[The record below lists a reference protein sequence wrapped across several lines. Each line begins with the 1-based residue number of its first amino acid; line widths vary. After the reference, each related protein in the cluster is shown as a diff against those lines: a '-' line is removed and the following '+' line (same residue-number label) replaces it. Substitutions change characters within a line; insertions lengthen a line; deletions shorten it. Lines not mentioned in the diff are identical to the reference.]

1 MKHTL
6 HCSSSAFV
14 SFISRST
21 AAAVNPSACQ
31 QQEQQP
37 LRECWTSPFSGGC
50 SVCLEPCY
58 SSLKARRCWKVI
70 ADVIEHWWLWPFGFF
85 FFLLF
90 FCLRPS
96 LFISLLLPQLARN
109 LPPRTIGYPWTLAFG
124 TSKHGMSIK
133 TLYRAMQ
140 GQDTPVLMVIK
151 DSDGQVSFIFY
162 QVYFWNWNTNLDG
175 RVALKK

>member
-90 FCLRPS
+90 FVSALPYSFHYFSHS
-96 LFISLLLPQLARN
+96 LPEISHHGPLVTHGLLPLARQSMAWA
-109 LPPRTIGYPWTLAFG
+109 LRRCTEPCRARTPQFLWSSKTAMVRWASYFTKFTFEIEILIWTVGWL
-124 TSKHGMSIK
+124 
-133 TLYRAMQ
+133 
-140 GQDTPVLMVIK
+140 
-151 DSDGQVSFIFY
+151 
-162 QVYFWNWNTNLDG
+162 
-175 RVALKK
+175 